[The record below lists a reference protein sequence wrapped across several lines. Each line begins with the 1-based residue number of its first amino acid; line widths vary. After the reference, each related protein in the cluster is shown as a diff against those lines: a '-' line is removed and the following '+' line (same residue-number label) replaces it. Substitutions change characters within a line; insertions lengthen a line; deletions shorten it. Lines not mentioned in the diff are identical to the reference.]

1 MLGHENCGAVAAPI
15 SLVEDGKSYSGA
27 IGRMIGPILPAVLAA
42 KKAGSADLLDASVEQ
57 NVRRIVKQLREGTE
71 PTSMQP
77 LAGGTLKIV
86 GATYSLARGE
96 VNFFDVA

>member
-15 SLVEDGKSYSGA
+15 SWVEDGKSYSGA

-57 NVRRIVKQLREGTE
+57 NVRRIVKQFREGTE